1 MRELWIAMIAARAS
15 SDQGRSRR
23 VFAGLTAAAFGLAVF
38 GSAGVAI
45 AAGPFDGLSGSWAGS
60 GTVTY
65 DDGTKE
71 RLTCTAKYD
80 QTDSNSI
87 SQVLACSSSRYN
99 VRILAYYKNADT
111 KLTGHWRDEVLQIEG
126 SISGTVANGRITG
139 SLHGPTFEAA
149 VVVDTHGAQQTV
161 TITNDNQS
169 IRKVAIAVRKNG

>member
-1 MRELWIAMIAARAS
+1 MIAARAS
-15 SDQGRSRR
+15 SDQGRSRS
-23 VFAGLTAAAFGLAVF
+23 VFALLIAAAFGLAVF
-38 GSAGVAI
+38 GSAGAAI
-45 AAGPFDGLSGSWAGS
+45 AAGPFDGLAGRWAGS

-87 SQVLACSSSRYN
+87 SQVLACNSSSYN
-99 VRILAYYKNADT
+99 FRILAYYKNTDT
-111 KLTGHWRDEVLQIEG
+111 TLTGHWSEQVLQIEG

-161 TITNDNQS
+161 TITNDNGS
-169 IRKVAIAVRKNG
+169 IRHVAIAVRKNG

>member
-1 MRELWIAMIAARAS
+1 MISAQAS

-23 VFAGLTAAAFGLAVF
+23 VFSLLTAAAFGLAVF
-38 GSAGVAI
+38 GSAGAVI
-45 AAGPFDGLSGSWAGS
+45 AAGPFDGLSGSWAGN
-60 GTVTY
+60 GTVSY

-87 SQVLACSSSRYN
+87 SQVLACSSSSYN
-99 VRILAYYKNADT
+99 FRILAYYKNADT
-111 KLTGHWRDEVLQIEG
+111 KLTGHWSEQVLQVEG

-139 SLHGPTFEAA
+139 SLLGPTFHAA
-149 VVVDTHGAQQTV
+149 VVVDTHGALQTV
-161 TITNDNQS
+161 TITNDSGS